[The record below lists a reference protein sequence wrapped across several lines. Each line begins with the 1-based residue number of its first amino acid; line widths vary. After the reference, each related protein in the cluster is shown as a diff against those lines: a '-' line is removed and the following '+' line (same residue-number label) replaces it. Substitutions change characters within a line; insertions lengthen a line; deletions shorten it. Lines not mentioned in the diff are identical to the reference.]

1 MPQLRGRL
9 LANQSLAEL
18 TWFRV
23 GGPAQ
28 VLFTPAD
35 ESDLAYFLKQLP
47 TDLPVYVVGV
57 GSNLIVRDGGM
68 AGVVIRLS
76 PRAFGETSVDGDIVT
91 AGAAALDKR
100 VAETAAAANLAG
112 LEFYFGIPGTIGGA
126 LRMNAG
132 ANGAETKD
140 VLFEATGID
149 RKGNLHTFS
158 NADMKFVYRNSGV
171 DPSIIFT
178 SARFRC
184 KPAAPE
190 TIRARMN
197 EVQTHRE
204 TAQPIR
210 EKTGGSTFQNPPGNS
225 AWKLIDAAGC
235 RGLRLGGAQVSEMH
249 CNFLINTGNASA
261 HDIETLGET
270 VRERVKQNNGNRATL
285 GNQADGIEKRIMR
298 SHNLVR
304 RDQQGT
310 AGVGRERPG
319 AGRGA
324 AGGRSLVLGPRRQ
337 RARDRCENPDRA

>member
-1 MPQLRGRL
+1 MSFPDITPGLKAAMPRLRGRL
-9 LANQSLAEL
+9 LANQPLAEL

-28 VLFTPAD
+28 VLFTPVD
-35 ESDLAYFLKQLP
+35 EDDLAYFLKHLP
-47 TDLPVYVVGV
+47 EELPVHVVGV
-57 GSNLIVRDGGM
+57 GSNLIVRDGGLP
-68 AGVVIRLS
+68 GVVIRLA
-76 PRAFGETSVDGDIVT
+76 PRGFGEASAKGDIVT

-140 VLFEATGID
+140 VLVEATGID
-149 RKGNLHTFS
+149 RKGNKHAFG

-171 DPSIIFT
+171 DPSIVFT
-178 SARFRC
+178 SARFRG
-184 KPAAPE
+184 KPSTPE
-190 TIRARMN
+190 AIRARMN

-235 RGLRLGGAQVSEMH
+235 RGLKLGGAQVSEMH
-249 CNFLINTGNASA
+249 CNFLINTGNASG
-261 HDIETLGET
+261 HDIESLGET
-270 VRERVKQNNGNRATL
+270 VRERVKQTS
-285 GNQADGIEKRIMR
+285 GIELHWEIKRI
-298 SHNLVR
+298 
-304 RDQQGT
+304 GI
-310 AGVGRERPG
+310 ERT
-319 AGRGA
+319 
-324 AGGRSLVLGPRRQ
+324 
-337 RARDRCENPDRA
+337 